1 VTGTVRVDLPA
12 ARRLLCWYGAYALLA
27 PRLPAPTCPLRRIT
41 GRRCPACGLT
51 TAVSA
56 ALHGRVRHAA
66 TLHRLGPVTAAAVL
80 AAGVTTVVGAARR
93 AGPGPAGPHA
103 DQHDAVRPA
112 TSSTCSSTV
121 RRSSRP

>member
-1 VTGTVRVDLPA
+1 MTGTVRVDLPA

-80 AAGVTTVVGAARR
+80 AAGVTTVAGAVRR
-93 AGPGPAGPHA
+93 AGPGPAGPHPGPVAAVSGAGAEAA
-103 DQHDAVRPA
+103 DRVRA
-112 TSSTCSSTV
+112 
-121 RRSSRP
+121 R

>member
-1 VTGTVRVDLPA
+1 MIGTVRVDLPAAEGRRALIGTVRVDLPA

-27 PRLPAPTCPLRRIT
+27 PRLLAPRLPAPTCPLRRLT

-66 TLHRLGPVTAAAVL
+66 TLHRLGPATAAAVL
-80 AAGVTTVVGAARR
+80 GATAAEAGIVIASRR
-93 AGPGPAGPHA
+93 TGG
-103 DQHDAVRPA
+103 
-112 TSSTCSSTV
+112 
-121 RRSSRP
+121 RS

>member
-1 VTGTVRVDLPA
+1 MIGTVRVDLPA
-12 ARRLLCWYGAYALLA
+12 TRRLLCWYGAYALLA

-80 AAGVTTVVGAARR
+80 VATVTTVAGAVRR
-93 AGPGPAGPHA
+93 VVAAPRHGVGPAATAASGAGAEAA
-103 DQHDAVRPA
+103 DRGRAR
-112 TSSTCSSTV
+112 
-121 RRSSRP
+121 

>member
-1 VTGTVRVDLPA
+1 MTGTVRVDLPA

-27 PRLPAPTCPLRRIT
+27 PRLPAPTCPLGRIT

-80 AAGVTTVVGAARR
+80 AAGVTTVAGAVRR
-93 AGPGPAGPHA
+93 AGPGRRRPHPGPVVAVSGAGAEAA
-103 DQHDAVRPA
+103 DRGR
-112 TSSTCSSTV
+112 T
-121 RRSSRP
+121 R